1 MVGRRAPG
9 CSVRRTKWQKS
20 RGLFKGFQES
30 ILGSVI
36 RGIGG
41 SDDEETVASF
51 AAIGE
56 FEKFTDLLDGDKAG
70 WFLIRRG

>member
-1 MVGRRAPG
+1 MGAGEDGWEEGAGLLGEEDEVAE
-9 CSVRRTKWQKS
+9 VT
-20 RGLFKGFQES
+20 GLFKGFQES

-36 RGIGG
+36 HGIGG

-70 WFLIRRG
+70 GF